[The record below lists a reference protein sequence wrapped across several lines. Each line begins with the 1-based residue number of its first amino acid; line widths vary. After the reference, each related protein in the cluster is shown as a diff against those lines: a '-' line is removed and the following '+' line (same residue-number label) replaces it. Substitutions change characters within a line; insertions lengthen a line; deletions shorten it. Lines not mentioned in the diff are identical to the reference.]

1 MCISNNK
8 YQTRT
13 KNPCSL
19 HVLKH
24 PGAVT
29 RVHLVYI
36 HFYSRPISFHYT
48 DGKGVKGTGEHHST
62 PLVLMC
68 VFTKHIFIWQTH
80 ARMLKLLSAQ
90 NMLTTSFS
98 QLFLLEIMYIQ
109 LNCNSKGILLETGF
123 IHFVLARTWQRWMV
137 GIQSPD
143 WDISEEGYSKAT
155 CCVDVS
161 NQIQS
166 TEPKHNCKNIW

>member
-1 MCISNNK
+1 M
-8 YQTRT
+8 
-13 KNPCSL
+13 
-19 HVLKH
+19 
-24 PGAVT
+24 T

-36 HFYSRPISFHYT
+36 HFYSMPMSFHYT

-62 PLVLMC
+62 PLILMC
-68 VFTKHIFIWQTH
+68 FWLFTKHIFTWQTH

-90 NMLTTSFS
+90 NMLTMSFS

-137 GIQSPD
+137 GIQRPD
-143 WDISEEGYSKAT
+143 WDTRKASYSYTPICGCKAT
-155 CCVDVS
+155 CCVNVYFYVYQTRY
-161 NQIQS
+161 NL
-166 TEPKHNCKNIW
+166 